1 MQLHDWLDHHVGP
14 EQRNLAL
21 AWEIIG
27 KSLGNLGGKSWKSGH
42 WSLGAKLGKEMER
55 ERGMQCLVERGGG
68 RVASTFIIDVKK
80 KCDTL

>member
-1 MQLHDWLDHHVGP
+1 MQLHDLLDHHVGP

-42 WSLGAKLGKEMER
+42 WSLGAKLGKEDGKR
-55 ERGMQCLVERGGG
+55 ERHAVLGGKGGKGGG
-68 RVASTFIIDVKK
+68 LHIHN
-80 KCDTL
+80 